1 VSPKIFL
8 FKQNNSILYGIA
20 TLIYDPSQIYH
31 RALMITSIS
40 CSNNF
45 SIINTLLQLVK
56 YCDRGIEYDELILYL
71 YFYQSETNKGEY
83 ILNEEYQNM
92 IKTQSKFK
100 WTALEITGNERK
112 IKYHYKKSFSN
123 SNKNI
128 IIKNN
133 KNIVKNYTQIR
144 FYRFIKYNKTHCE
157 KGLNAKE
164 NIFLFNVIDLILK
177 YGKEPTNNNDE
188 LNIMFSKITG
198 LKKSRLLIMITEFN
212 FVIYNKVN
220 AFVEELGKNEDK
232 KFSKI
237 LFKRLVPFI
246 NNIKTSQHLG
256 LCYTDISRNFSS
268 I

>member
-1 VSPKIFL
+1 MSPKIIL

-20 TLIYDPSQIYH
+20 TLSYDPSQIYH

-45 SIINTLLQLVK
+45 SIINTLLQLVE
-56 YCDRGIEYDELILYL
+56 YCDREIEYDELILYL

-92 IKTQSKFK
+92 IKTQTKFK
-100 WTALEITGNERK
+100 WTALENTGNVRK
-112 IKYHYKKSFSN
+112 TKYHYKKSFSN

-133 KNIVKNYTQIR
+133 INIVKNYTQIR

-164 NIFLFNVIDLILK
+164 NTFLFNVIDLILK
-177 YGKEPTNNNDE
+177 YGKEPTNNDDE
-188 LNIMFSKITG
+188 LNIMFSKITR
-198 LKKSRLLIMITEFN
+198 LKKRD
-212 FVIYNKVN
+212 Y
-220 AFVEELGKNEDK
+220 
-232 KFSKI
+232 
-237 LFKRLVPFI
+237 
-246 NNIKTSQHLG
+246 
-256 LCYTDISRNFSS
+256 
-268 I
+268 

>member
-1 VSPKIFL
+1 
-8 FKQNNSILYGIA
+8 
-20 TLIYDPSQIYH
+20 
-31 RALMITSIS
+31 MITSIS

-45 SIINTLLQLVK
+45 SIINTLLQLVE
-56 YCDRGIEYDELILYL
+56 YCDREIEYDELILYL

-92 IKTQSKFK
+92 IKTQTKFK
-100 WTALEITGNERK
+100 WTALENTGNKRK

-128 IIKNN
+128 MIKNN
-133 KNIVKNYTQIR
+133 INIVKNYTQIR

-164 NIFLFNVIDLILK
+164 NTFLFNVIDLILK
-177 YGKEPTNNNDE
+177 YGKEPTNNDDE

-198 LKKSRLLIMITEFN
+198 LKKKRLLKMITEFN